1 MSTIYNNNYY
11 NHYYEVCIMM
21 KCGISIH
28 FRDFKAMTYN
38 HYFYYIY
45 VSKLSLQVIIKMSSK
60 QIFPFH
66 NHMTHHLFTGYL
78 RLV

>member
-28 FRDFKAMTYN
+28 FRDFKAMT
-38 HYFYYIY
+38 
-45 VSKLSLQVIIKMSSK
+45 
-60 QIFPFH
+60 
-66 NHMTHHLFTGYL
+66 
-78 RLV
+78 

>member
-1 MSTIYNNNYY
+1 
-11 NHYYEVCIMM
+11 MM

-28 FRDFKAMTYN
+28 FRDFKAMNLN

-60 QIFPFH
+60 QIFPFQDFASKD
-66 NHMTHHLFTGYL
+66 HMTHHLSTGYL

>member
-1 MSTIYNNNYY
+1 
-11 NHYYEVCIMM
+11 MM

-28 FRDFKAMTYN
+28 FRDFTAMNLN

-60 QIFPFH
+60 QIFPFQDFASKD
-66 NHMTHHLFTGYL
+66 HMTHHLSTGYL